1 MASGRRC
8 YVCDECKA
16 KSYYHWTATIR
27 AARIRCTSCGSAR
40 LELKSEKAKDEQR
53 ELQHNRAAHAV
64 RYIS

>member
-16 KSYYHWTATIR
+16 KSYFHWTATLR

-40 LELKSEKAKDEQR
+40 LELKSEAAKE
-53 ELQHNRAAHAV
+53 ERARVGGARALG
-64 RYIS
+64 RQFS